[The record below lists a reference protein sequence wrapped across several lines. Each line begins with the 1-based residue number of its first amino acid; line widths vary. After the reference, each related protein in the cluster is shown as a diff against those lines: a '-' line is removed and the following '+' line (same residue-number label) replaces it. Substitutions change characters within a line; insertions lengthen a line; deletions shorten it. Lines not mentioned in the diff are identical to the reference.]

1 MQDLDQHYGVLK
13 QHGYRK
19 DEAMILLMR
28 LQLIK
33 IIRAEILRRKWSQ
46 REAAKILGVAQP
58 RVAEISVLATEK
70 FSVETLIKYL
80 LRLDLKAA
88 LSVKPGKHYMKPKR
102 IRKSAALKAIPK
114 SKTRGGKLTK
124 KIKA

>member
-1 MQDLDQHYGVLK
+1 MQDLQQHLSVLK
-13 QHGYRK
+13 RHGYQK

-46 REAAKILGVAQP
+46 REAAEILGVAQP
-58 RVAEISVLATEK
+58 RIAEISVLATEK

-80 LRLDLKAA
+80 LRLELKTT
-88 LSVKPGKHYMKPKR
+88 LSVKPGRHYTKPKR
-102 IRKSAALKAIPK
+102 LRKSSTVSQPKNTKGGRAITR
-114 SKTRGGKLTK
+114 KT
-124 KIKA
+124 